1 MLTTCLRVLLF
12 FCLIVCSSLW
22 TYAASPKPSWAK
34 HAMVSSAE
42 RMATEIGV
50 RTLERGGNAVDAAAA
65 VALALNVTE
74 MYSSGIGG
82 GCFILIRMADGTA
95 VAIDG
100 RETAPA
106 FASRLMYVPQDTTT
120 FSDASTI
127 GVLAAGTPGELAA
140 LDLAV
145 RQYGKLS
152 LGEILEDVISL
163 ADTGFA
169 VSMRTARA
177 LNRERDKLKLFVGT
191 REIFFK
197 DDSLTL
203 AFGDRLV
210 QTDLAHTFRHIQ
222 AYGIDEFYRGDIAST
237 VETYVTAN
245 GGILSAADFAG
256 YQPVVRDPV
265 VGEYRGLQILSMP
278 PPSSG
283 GIHVIQ
289 ILNLLEPFDL
299 KSMGLGSSESVHV
312 IAEAMQIAFADR
324 AEYLGDPAFTNVPMV
339 GLVSKEYA
347 DQRRTKIRPRKHK
360 QLDRPGNPFAFGPDP
375 TEDPDGKHTTHLC
388 VVDSFGNAV
397 SLTAT
402 INTPFGSGVIVPGT
416 GFFLNNE
423 MDDFVTW
430 PGRPNFFGLVGKEA
444 NEIAP
449 GKRPLS
455 SMSPSILVKDN
466 EPYMLIGSMGGPRII
481 TSTVLTIINTVDYGL
496 HLQAAMDFP
505 RLHQQWVPDQLFLE
519 PEYSNDV
526 VAVLTRKGHLI
537 KIQDPWAAVTA
548 ILADSTY
555 GGWWGAADSRV
566 DGSAKGF

>member
-1 MLTTCLRVLLF
+1 MQNFRFVFLLLFLF
-12 FCLIVCSSLW
+12 FCSTVLSF
-22 TYAASPKPSWAK
+22 AASPKPKWAK
-34 HAMVSSAE
+34 HAMVTSAE
-42 RMATEIGV
+42 SMATEIGV
-50 RTLERGGNAVDAAAA
+50 RTLQRGGNAVDAAAA

-106 FASRLMYVPQDTTT
+106 RATRLMFVPKDTTRE
-120 FSDASTI
+120 SEASTV

-145 RQYGKLS
+145 REYGTLS
-152 LGEILEDVISL
+152 LADILDEVISL
-163 ADTGFA
+163 ADTGFN

-177 LNRERDKLKLFVGT
+177 LNREREKLKLFEGT

-210 QTDLAHTFRHIQ
+210 QTDLAHTLRHIQ
-222 AYGIDEFYRGDIAST
+222 AYGPDEFYRGDVAQT
-237 VETYVTAN
+237 VGQYVKAH
-245 GGILSAADFAG
+245 GGVLSAKDFAD
-256 YQPVVRDPV
+256 YQPLAREPVRGD
-265 VGEYRGLQILSMP
+265 YRGYEILSMP

-299 KSMGLGSSESVHV
+299 KYMGLGSSEAVHV
-312 IAEAMQIAFADR
+312 VAEAMQVAFADR
-324 AEYLGDPAFTNVPMV
+324 AEYLGDPGFTDVPTI
-339 GLVSKEYA
+339 GLVNKDYA
-347 DQRRTKIRPRKHK
+347 NERRTKINRFEH
-360 QLDRPGNPFAFGPDP
+360 QTLDQPGNPFAFGTDP
-375 TEDPDGKHTTHLC
+375 TADPDGKHTTHLC

-430 PGRPNFFGLVGKEA
+430 PGHPNFFGLVGKAA
-444 NEIAP
+444 NEIEP

-455 SMSPSILVKDN
+455 SMSPTILVKDN
-466 EPYMLIGSMGGPRII
+466 EPYMIVGSMGGPRII
-481 TSTVLTIINTVDYGL
+481 TSTVLTIIHSIDYGL
-496 HLQAAMDFP
+496 NIQAAMDFP
-505 RLHQQWVPDQLFLE
+505 RIHQQWVPDQLFVE
-519 PEYSNDV
+519 PEFTIDVLSN
-526 VAVLTRKGHLI
+526 LRNRGHLI
-537 KIQDPWAAVTA
+537 KMQDPWAAVTG
-548 ILADSTY
+548 IQYDSTY
-555 GGWWGAADSRV
+555 DGWWGASDSRV
-566 DGSAKGF
+566 DGLAKGF

>member
-1 MLTTCLRVLLF
+1 MVISRSRFIALWI
-12 FCLIVCSSLW
+12 LIVCSSLASF
-22 TYAASPKPSWAK
+22 AASPRPAWAK
-34 HAMVSSAE
+34 YAMVSSAE
-42 RMATEIGV
+42 RMATDVGV
-50 RTLERGGNAVDAAAA
+50 RVLQRGGNAVDAATA
-65 VALALNVTE
+65 VALTLNVTE

-95 VAIDG
+95 IAIDG

-106 FASRLMYVPQDTTT
+106 LASRLMYVPQDTTVV
-120 FSDASTI
+120 SEASTV

-145 RQYGKLS
+145 KQYGKLS
-152 LGEILEDVISL
+152 LGEILEDVIAL
-163 ADTGFA
+163 ADTGFM

-177 LNRERDKLKLFVGT
+177 LDRERDKLKLFEGT

-197 DDSLTL
+197 DDSVTL

-222 AYGIDEFYRGDIAST
+222 VYVTDEFYRGDIART
-237 VETYVTAN
+237 VGEYVQVK
-245 GGILSAADFAG
+245 GGVLSAEDFAA
-256 YQPVVRDPV
+256 YQPVARDPV
-265 VGEYRGLQILSMP
+265 MGEYRGCRILSMP

-283 GIHVIQ
+283 GIHLIQ

-324 AEYLGDPAFTNVPMV
+324 AEYLGDPAFSTVPTT

-347 DQRRTKIRPRKHK
+347 DLRRNKIHLRKHRH
-360 QLDRPGNPFAFGPDP
+360 LDQPGNPFAFGPDP
-375 TEDPDGKHTTHLC
+375 TDNPDGKHTTHLC

-430 PGRPNFFGLVGKEA
+430 PGHPNFFGLVGKAA
-444 NEIAP
+444 NEIER

-455 SMSPSILVKDN
+455 SMSPAILVKDD
-466 EPYMLIGSMGGPRII
+466 EPFMLIGSMGGPRII
-481 TSTVLTIINTVDYGL
+481 TSTVLTIINSIDFGMQ
-496 HLQAAMDFP
+496 LQAAMDFP
-505 RLHQQWVPDQLFLE
+505 RFHQQWVPDQLFLE

-526 VAVLTRKGHLI
+526 IAALTRKGHLI

-555 GGWWGAADSRV
+555 GGWRGAADSRV
-566 DGSAKGF
+566 DGAAKGF